1 MEGYGFAETMETI
14 YALNLYMIY
23 ALKAYAKA
31 LRCYLLIETLLQQ
44 MLFSKVR
51 AEKKKITD
59 NSFVEI
65 NQLFSLCL
73 KVQLIILM
81 DTPYKVRICSTDFL
95 Q

>member
-14 YALNLYMIY
+14 YAPNLYMIY

-31 LRCYLLIETLLQQ
+31 LRYYLLIETLLQQ

-59 NSFVEI
+59 NSFVE
-65 NQLFSLCL
+65 LFSHMFESAVDHFDGHPLQSENL
-73 KVQLIILM
+73 KH
-81 DTPYKVRICSTDFL
+81 
-95 Q
+95 

>member
-14 YALNLYMIY
+14 YAPNLYMIY

-65 NQLFSLCL
+65 SQSFSHMFESA
-73 KVQLIILM
+73 V
-81 DTPYKVRICSTDFL
+81 DHFDGHPL
-95 Q
+95 QSENLQH